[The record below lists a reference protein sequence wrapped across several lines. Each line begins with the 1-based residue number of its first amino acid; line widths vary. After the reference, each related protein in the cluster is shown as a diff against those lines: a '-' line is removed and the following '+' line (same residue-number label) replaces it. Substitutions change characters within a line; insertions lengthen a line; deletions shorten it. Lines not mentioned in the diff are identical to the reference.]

1 MKGYSTQ
8 KRLQVMLLVSMASLW
23 AFAALS
29 ADLRGQAT
37 TPAAGKPA
45 PLDPRIAA
53 YDKGPNKIDVS
64 KYPKDM
70 QDAYKTFS
78 VKCVKCHTLARPIN
92 CEFALEDEWE
102 RYVKRMMNK
111 AGTWI
116 SPDQGHQIYEFLV
129 YDSKTRKKEMYD
141 KKLKEGRG
149 GTAPSS
155 R

>member
-1 MKGYSTQ
+1 MKGNNTR
-8 KRLQVMLLVSMASLW
+8 KRLRTMLLVSAAGLW

-37 TPAAGKPA
+37 TPAKAA

-70 QDAYKTFS
+70 QDAYKVFS

-92 CEFALEDEWE
+92 CEFALDDEWE

-129 YDSKTRKKEMYD
+129 YDSKTRKKDMYD

-149 GTAPSS
+149 GIAPLA